1 MILFWQNLENHT
13 AVLLKNLNWQSE
25 RNHFVRPGQHLG
37 VEKFQSRDHRIV
49 YCFIK
54 ALKKILSVDVSMY
67 MVKKMMLTEQ
77 NHLNGHNHYIAFFNI
92 MSEPELKEK
101 FVTKI
106 NYDLWKEVEMKVYIP
121 LKKQQ

>member
-1 MILFWQNLENHT
+1 MIFFWQHLENHT
-13 AVLLKNLNWQSE
+13 LVLLKNLNWQSE

-37 VEKFQSRDHRIV
+37 VEKFQSKYHRIV

-67 MVKKMMLTEQ
+67 MVKKMMLTKR
-77 NHLNGHNHYIAFFNI
+77 NNLNVNIYIAVFDI
-92 MSEPELKEK
+92 MSQTELKEK

-106 NYDLWKEVEMKVYIP
+106 NYDLWKEDKIEKYIP